1 MKNESKL
8 DRAIRVVLG
17 VALLYCLWF
26 CVHAHVYASAQIW
39 YAWAGIV
46 VALYLLVTGLTGFCP
61 IYKMLNIGSKWATR
75 ENGTAAG
82 NNGTAT
88 K

>member
-1 MKNESKL
+1 MKNES
-8 DRAIRVVLG
+8 RADRVVRVVIGLVLLG
-17 VALLYCLWF
+17 CPWF

-61 IYKMLNIGSKWATR
+61 IYKMLNIGSKWAGR
-75 ENGTAAG
+75 QSGTPI
-82 NNGTAT
+82 